1 MAYEIPGFTLGVLNA
16 TEDLSSY
23 QFCFVH
29 LTTDGGVALTTAGA
43 MAESPLGILQNTP
56 TSNQTCEIMVN
67 HGVSKMICAS
77 QTSAGDLIIATSAG
91 RGVTWTSGTSSW
103 IVAKVLKGALTSEQ
117 ATVLVL
123 PAQRVSA

>member
-56 TSNQTCEIMVN
+56 TSNQTCEIMVS
-67 HGVSKMICAS
+67 GVSKMICAA

-103 IVAKVLKGALTSEQ
+103 LVAKVLKGALTTEQ
-117 ATVLVL
+117 ATVMVH